1 VKQRVLVVEDDPA
14 ILTGLVDLLEGEG
27 FAVVQA
33 STGPAALARHAEGPL
48 DLVLLDVMIP
58 EKSGYDVC
66 REIRRTDP
74 VTPVIMLT
82 AKGQEIDRVVGLEL
96 GADDYVVKPFG
107 ANELVAWI
115 RAVLRRGRPR
125 EMPRGSAAGHGP
137 RDERPLGFGDVTVDP
152 RTMKGIKA
160 GREFDVSRREL
171 ALLQLFISREGQALD
186 RYTLMDEVWGVR
198 YEGTTRTLDQ
208 HIAGLRK
215 KVEDD
220 PSHPRH
226 ITTVHGTGYRFT
238 ASP

>member
-1 VKQRVLVVEDDPA
+1 MKQRILVVEDDRS

-27 FAVVQA
+27 YAVTQA
-33 STGPAALARHAEGPL
+33 VDGNTALKRHGEGAP
-48 DLVLLDVMIP
+48 DLILLDVMIP
-58 EKSGYDVC
+58 GMSGYDVC

-82 AKGQEIDRVVGLEL
+82 AKGEEVDRVVGLEL

-107 ANELVAWI
+107 ASELLARI

-125 EMPRGSAAGHGP
+125 KSPRAEA
-137 RDERPLGFGDVTVDP
+137 PLTFGAVAVDP
-152 RTMKGIKA
+152 RTMKGSKA
-160 GREFDVSRREL
+160 GAPFPVSRREL
-171 ALLQLFISREGQALD
+171 ALLQIFVSREGEALD
-186 RYTLMDEVWGVR
+186 RFTLMDEVWGVR

-215 KVEDD
+215 KIEDD
-220 PSHPRH
+220 PANPRH

-238 ASP
+238 SAP

>member
-1 VKQRVLVVEDDPA
+1 MKQRLLIVEDDPA
-14 ILTGLVDLLEGEG
+14 ILTGLRDLLQGEG

-33 STGPAALARHAEGPL
+33 VTGTAALASYAEAAP
-48 DLVLLDVMIP
+48 DLILLDVMIP

-66 REIRRTDP
+66 REIRRTDS

-82 AKGQEIDRVVGLEL
+82 AKSQEIDRVVGLEL

-107 ANELVAWI
+107 ASELVARI

-125 EMPRGSAAGHGP
+125 KSP
-137 RDERPLGFGDVTVDP
+137 RDEQPLSFGDVTVDP
-152 RTMKGIKA
+152 RTMRGNKD
-160 GREFDVSRREL
+160 GRPFDVSRREL
-171 ALLQLFISREGQALD
+171 SLLQVFVSREGQALD
-186 RYTLMDEVWGVR
+186 RITLMDEVWGVR

-215 KVEDD
+215 KVEND

-226 ITTVHGTGYRFT
+226 ITTVHGIGYRFT
-238 ASP
+238 ACP